1 MSPFRSLYARLA
13 IGLIL
18 VLLVVGI
25 SYAMFAR
32 FMATRM
38 TQSAEQVLNRHL
50 ADNLVQDKKIVQDG
64 SINKQAMKQTFME
77 YMTINPSIEIYY
89 LDLNGRILAY
99 SAEPGRV
106 KREKVALQP
115 IYDFLNATGPSPL
128 LGDDPRGHDRRKP
141 FSVTPIP
148 DAAHPKGYLYVVLQ
162 GEEFA
167 EAHERQ
173 YSGYMLRMG
182 GVVLAG
188 SLVLGLILGLLI
200 FNRLTLRLR
209 RLQDRVGLF
218 VDDDFQN
225 LEILQTPLSKHQ
237 DEISALERRI
247 LEMATRIAEQWS
259 ALKQQDRLRREMVA
273 NISHDLRTPLASV
286 QGYLETL
293 NLKNAELDADQ
304 RAAYL
309 NVASRQAHRLQRLI
323 DNLFELAKLEAR
335 EHDPEF
341 EVFSIT
347 ELAYDVVNKLEI
359 KAREKELAMRIETT
373 GTDPQVRADIG
384 MIERVLDNL
393 ISNAIYY
400 SYTQGEIRIVIDQST
415 SGQVTVTVEDS
426 GQGIPEDQQPL
437 VFERFHQ
444 AHTPDRSNGH
454 AGLGLAIVKK
464 IIELHQQKVWV
475 SSRPA
480 QGAAF
485 TFTLATG

>member
-1 MSPFRSLYARLA
+1 MKRFRTLYARLA
-13 IGLIL
+13 IGLVL
-18 VLLVVGI
+18 VLLVVGF
-25 SYAMFAR
+25 SYTMFASVI
-32 FMATRM
+32 ATKM
-38 TQSAEQVLNRHL
+38 SQSTQQVLNQHL
-50 ADNLVQDKKIVQDG
+50 ADNLIHDKKIVQDG
-64 SINKQAMKQTFME
+64 KINEQAMKHTFME

-89 LDLNGRILAY
+89 LDLEGQILAY

-115 IYDFLNATGPSPL
+115 IHDFLNETEVFPL

-141 FSVTPIP
+141 FSVSLIP
-148 DAAHPKGYLYVVLQ
+148 NASHPEGYLYVVLQ

-167 EAHERQ
+167 AAHERQ
-173 YSGYMLRMG
+173 SMNYLLRMG

-188 SLVLGLILGLLI
+188 SLMLGLVLGLLI

-209 RLQDRVGLF
+209 RLQDRVGRF
-218 VDDDFQN
+218 VDGDFQD
-225 LEILQTPLSKHQ
+225 LDVLHSPLSKHQ
-237 DEISALERRI
+237 DEISELERHI
-247 LEMATRIAEQWS
+247 LEMGTRIAEQWS

-293 NLKNAELDADQ
+293 NLKNKELDAAQ
-304 RAAYL
+304 RASYL
-309 NVASRQAHRLQRLI
+309 TVASRQAHRLQRLI

-335 EHDPEF
+335 EHEPEF
-341 EVFSIT
+341 ELFSIT
-347 ELAYDVVNKLEI
+347 ELAYDVLNKLDI
-359 KAREKELAMRIETT
+359 KAQEKELAMRIETSD
-373 GTDPQVRADIG
+373 GDPMVRADIG

-400 SYTQGEIRIVIDQST
+400 SYKQGEIHVVIDQSEA
-415 SGQVTVTVEDS
+415 GQITVTVQDS

-475 SSRPA
+475 SSRPDH
-480 QGAAF
+480 GAAF
-485 TFTLATG
+485 SFTLPLG